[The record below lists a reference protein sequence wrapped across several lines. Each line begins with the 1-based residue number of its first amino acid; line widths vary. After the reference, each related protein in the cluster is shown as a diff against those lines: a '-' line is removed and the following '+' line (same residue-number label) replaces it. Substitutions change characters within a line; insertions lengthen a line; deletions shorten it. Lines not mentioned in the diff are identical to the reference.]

1 MKFSLIFCTAV
12 FGSALL
18 VTACADK
25 TTESVIP
32 PRHEDIVS
40 GPVTA
45 QPFNQ
50 VSLPTPIAV
59 NAPEVVKQASSVDDS
74 CYTFPACVAYNKAR
88 YGH

>member
-25 TTESVIP
+25 SAEGIIP
-32 PRHEDIVS
+32 PHHEDIVS

-59 NAPEVVKQASSVDDS
+59 AVPEVVKQVDDS